1 MKQEMFTIK
10 AKNKKLGGF
19 SRVVGEVEFS
29 QMIDKDNFEIIE
41 ESKPKRARNAKGQLK
56 ADDPSTPDVNEAY
69 VGGKAPKKTS
79 KKKSKKKTSK
89 KKK

>member
-1 MKQEMFTIK
+1 MKQKIITIK
-10 AKNKKLGGF
+10 SKNKSGF
-19 SRVVGEVEFS
+19 TRTLGEVEFS

>member
-29 QMIDKDNFEIIE
+29 QMIDKDDYEVVVKE
-41 ESKPKRARNAKGQLK
+41 SSKPKPVA
-56 ADDPSTPDVNEAY
+56 
-69 VGGKAPKKTS
+69 
-79 KKKSKKKTSK
+79 KKKTK
-89 KKK
+89 KAKKSTKK

>member
-29 QMIDKDNFEIIE
+29 QMIDKDDYEVVVKE
-41 ESKPKRARNAKGQLK
+41 KPKAKPK
-56 ADDPSTPDVNEAY
+56 A
-69 VGGKAPKKTS
+69 KAKA
-79 KKKSKKKTSK
+79 KKSKK
-89 KKK
+89 